1 MTFADFLTQYGYLA
15 VFFGTLAEGE
25 SVLLLGG
32 YAAYRGFLE
41 LPLVVVTA
49 FCAAVVADQIYFHLG
64 RRHGHQLL
72 AKSPRLRAKT
82 ATALRLFEKHSV
94 LTVLAMRF
102 LWGLRIAL
110 PMVIGMSRMSALRYL
125 ALDAAAAAVWAG
137 MFGAVGFGAS
147 HLLDDVLADLHR
159 YDRWIAAVLVLG
171 PLAFLAVR
179 WWWRRSARRILKP

>member
-1 MTFADFLTQYGYLA
+1 L
-15 VFFGTLAEGE
+15 VEGE
-25 SVLLLGG
+25 SVLVLGG

-41 LPLVVVTA
+41 LPWVMITA
-49 FCAAVVADQIYFHLG
+49 FSAAVVADQIYFHLG
-64 RRHGHQLL
+64 RRHGHRLL

-82 ATALRLFEKHSV
+82 ATALQLFERHSV

-125 ALDAAAAAVWAG
+125 ALDAAAASVWAAI
-137 MFGAVGFGAS
+137 FGAVGFGAS
-147 HLLDDVLADLHR
+147 QLLDDVLVDLHR
-159 YDRWIAAVLVLG
+159 YDRWIAAALILG

-179 WWWRRSARRILKP
+179 WWWWRSSRRILKT